1 MDVAGQNWEGA
12 TVEDEVAAASR
23 RIPVTKISLRYA
35 QYSLLIASGVCTVQ
49 SINSLRYAQCS
60 LLIASGMHS
69 TVY

>member
-23 RIPVTKISLRYA
+23 RIPVTKISLNKP
-35 QYSLLIASGVCTVQ
+35 QVCQVQ
-49 SINSLRYAQCS
+49 SINSLR
-60 LLIASGMHS
+60 GMHS